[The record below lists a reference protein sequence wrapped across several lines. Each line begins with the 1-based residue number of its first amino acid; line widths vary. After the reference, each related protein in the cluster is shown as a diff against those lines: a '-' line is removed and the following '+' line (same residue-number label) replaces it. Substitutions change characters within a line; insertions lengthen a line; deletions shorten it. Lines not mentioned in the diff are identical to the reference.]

1 MNKRMEYQK
10 GEFKHVETFRTKI
23 ISLHSQ
29 WCSWGG
35 GFKLCGFPRHL
46 NPRGSKIGILNGE
59 KIDSWP
65 STNFKSLSQTQQLS
79 KHIHSTNYT
88 AVLLISTAA

>member
-23 ISLHSQ
+23 IGLHSQ

-35 GFKLCGFPRHL
+35 VQIMWLPQAPESKGQQNRYFKWRK
-46 NPRGSKIGILNGE
+46 N
-59 KIDSWP
+59 
-65 STNFKSLSQTQQLS
+65 
-79 KHIHSTNYT
+79 
-88 AVLLISTAA
+88 